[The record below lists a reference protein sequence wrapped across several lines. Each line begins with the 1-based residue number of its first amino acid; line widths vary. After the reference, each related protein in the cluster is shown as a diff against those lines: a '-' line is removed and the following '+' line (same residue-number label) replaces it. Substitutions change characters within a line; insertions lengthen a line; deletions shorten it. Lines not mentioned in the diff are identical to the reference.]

1 MFTLPEH
8 CKIVEGC
15 EPQVSGAGAITGDW
29 VSLKNYHKMW
39 IVVHIAQGHAATTL
53 LSPQRATDVG
63 PLGNVAIAT
72 AIPWWTNEDLATTDL
87 LVRGADAINFTS
99 SATLTHKMFV
109 CEIDPGLHGATYDC
123 YSIIVGDSNA
133 LNLFSVMYYLLPARY
148 AGDQPP
154 SAIIN

>member
-15 EPQVSGAGAITGDW
+15 EPQVSGAGAITGDF

-53 LSPQRATDVG
+53 LTPQKATGVL
-63 PLGNVAIAT
+63 PAGNVDITT
-72 AIPWWTNEDLATTDL
+72 AVPWWSNETCATTDL
-87 LVRGADAINFTS
+87 LVRGTDA
-99 SATLTHKMFV
+99 LTYTTDANLLHKIIV
-109 CEIDPGLHGATYDC
+109 CEIDPALQGPTFDV

-148 AGDQPP
+148 AADQPP
-154 SAIIN
+154 SAIID